1 MITDKKNKKC
11 KLFCALIF
19 IISIS
24 SAQAQ
29 QPPQVKQY
37 PKGRLLPAIV
47 IDGDTMPVI
56 TLPTV
61 VVYPTRTLG
70 NDRASREYIALAQ
83 KVRKVYP
90 YARLAVE
97 VLAEINDTIAK
108 MDLER
113 ARKRYIKEYEKALLA
128 EYKTELVKMKVSEGR
143 ILVKLIDRETGK
155 TSYNIIKEM
164 RGSVS
169 AFFWQGIARIFGET
183 LKVNYDPKGKDR
195 MIEEIVVKLE
205 QGKLEPIQL
214 PKKHKK

>member
-1 MITDKKNKKC
+1 M
-11 KLFCALIF
+11 CANL

-143 ILVKLIDRETGK
+143 IRKLIIGNRE
-155 TSYNIIKEM
+155 NI
-164 RGSVS
+164 
-169 AFFWQGIARIFGET
+169 
-183 LKVNYDPKGKDR
+183 L
-195 MIEEIVVKLE
+195 
-205 QGKLEPIQL
+205 
-214 PKKHKK
+214 

>member
-1 MITDKKNKKC
+1 MTNA
-11 KLFCALIF
+11 FCSIVVLIF
-19 IISIS
+19 ITGITSV
-24 SAQAQ
+24 QAQ
-29 QPPQVKQY
+29 QLPQVKKY
-37 PKGRLLPAIV
+37 PDKKVLPAVI
-47 IDGDTMPVI
+47 IDGDTMPTI

-70 NDRASREYIALAQ
+70 NDRVSREYIALVQ
-83 KVRKVYP
+83 KVRNVYP
-90 YARLAVE
+90 YARLAVK
-97 VLAEINDTIAK
+97 VLNEINDTIAK

-183 LKVNYDPKGKDR
+183 LKVNYDPKGQDR

-205 QGKLEPIQL
+205 QGKLEPIPL
-214 PKKHKK
+214 PKTRKK